1 MKKITKLFLFAVL
14 FMGSSIAIAQTET
27 PNDSTY
33 VEMDE
38 IVLVGS
44 GVIDLAAD
52 RKTPVAVST
61 IKASTIQQ
69 RAVGNV
75 EFSEAFKNTPSIYVS
90 NQAGGFGDSQV
101 FTRGFSQSNTAFL
114 LRHGE
119 LLQLAQKY
127 LLHVIAYRDGLG
139 RGADARLSREWFGKA
154 AEQGHG
160 PAAVVL
166 AEDALQSGQSEA
178 ATKWIE
184 AAMSAGESRGFALK
198 AESLRAN
205 DPGSAAV
212 FLGVAL
218 GLGDAQAGLALA
230 DLALASSP
238 PDPGAA
244 RSALAQAAALGSAR
258 ALARLGIA
266 YRDGFGT
273 APDPV
278 VAFVL
283 LQEALSLGDPEG
295 ARALGEMMS
304 AEDAGYWRNPSLG
317 LAYCLWAIKSLDGAN
332 CDEIRA
338 GLSAQEIAEG
348 EALAKD
354 F

>member
-114 LRHGE
+114 LNGQPINGMEDGKMYWSNWSGMSDVANAVQVQR
-119 LLQLAQKY
+119 
-127 LLHVIAYRDGLG
+127 GLG
-139 RGADARLSREWFGKA
+139 SSKLAISSVGGTVNIVSKTTDKK
-154 AEQGHG
+154 QGGYVRYMSGNDSYIKTTASYNSGLQDNGWAYSVLLDHWQ
-160 PAAVVL
+160 AHRKYAV
-166 AEDALQSGQSEA
+166 
-178 ATKWIE
+178 
-184 AAMSAGESRGFALK
+184 
-198 AESLRAN
+198 
-205 DPGSAAV
+205 
-212 FLGVAL
+212 
-218 GLGDAQAGLALA
+218 
-230 DLALASSP
+230 
-238 PDPGAA
+238 
-244 RSALAQAAALGSAR
+244 
-258 ALARLGIA
+258 
-266 YRDGFGT
+266 GT
-273 APDPV
+273 AGQGQTYFFSV
-278 VAFVL
+278 GKKI
-283 LQEALSLGDPEG
+283 Q
-295 ARALGEMMS
+295 
-304 AEDAGYWRNPSLG
+304 
-317 LAYCLWAIKSLDGAN
+317 
-332 CDEIRA
+332 
-338 GLSAQEIAEG
+338 
-348 EALAKD
+348 
-354 F
+354 